1 MVQPWSARVGYWVGM
16 TVFTGINLY
25 PTLPGHTQLMRD
37 NSLGAESSEIILN
50 VNLGGQTV
58 DLIGGGARRGANL
71 FHSFQEFNVGNLQ
84 RVYFANP
91 VGVENILSRVTGTNP
106 SSILGTLGVLGP
118 ANLFLINPKGI
129 LFGANATLDLRGS
142 LIASTASSIKFAD
155 GNEFSAAN
163 PSGVPLLM
171 ISVPI
176 GLQFNGS
183 EGDIVVQAGQPPT
196 PNHPFTEVEDT
207 GQLLGTAQV
216 VNSSTSGVPFDAIAG
231 ELDNNLDVD
240 LYQLFLN
247 AGQPFTAST
256 VGNTELNT
264 QLFLFDSNGLG
275 LFANDNSVGLQS
287 TVPGY
292 RSFTPATSGIYY
304 LAISNYP
311 NNPLSLQGHI
321 FDAVGNPQGS
331 GAKIPLSGWN
341 NIPAPSVKANT
352 GAYTITLNT
361 RSEGLQVQSG
371 KTLALVGGTVRLEG
385 GKLQVPG
392 GQVTLAGV
400 AGAGVVGLEQQ
411 GQLWQFNLPNGL
423 ARANVVLTDNSAVN
437 VDAANGGSINLY
449 AKQLNMTSSS
459 LLAGIANRIASVG
472 SSAGN
477 IEINASDSVNL
488 DASTIA
494 NTIALEA
501 IGLGG
506 NLNITTGFVSLRN
519 GTSLSTIT
527 FGNGKA
533 GSINIVAQ
541 RDVSFDYAV
550 ANSVVAP
557 LSKGEGGDI
566 RITANSVFLTR
577 MSQLAALTQGEGNAG
592 NVEINAR
599 DTVRLDG
606 RDPQLGIPTGLF
618 SAVGDRSPDG
628 QNAKGEGGMVRITA
642 SSFLMSNGAAIEADI
657 NGNGKAGDV
666 SIIARDQVSLDGN
679 SEVSSG
685 VQKTG
690 NGNGGNIT
698 ISTRLLS
705 INQGSQLTVSS
716 AGLGQAGSLNIEADT
731 IRLDNQ
737 GQIRADTIAGGGN
750 IDLRSSLL
758 TLRRNSSITTNAS
771 GAATGGNININ
782 ADFIV
787 SAPNENNDI
796 VANAFAGSGGQIT
809 ISTLGL
815 FWFNLRTRQ
824 DLQRLLNTDNPTEL
838 DPRRLPTNDITAFS
852 QANPTIDAGAITLQT
867 PNFDPTQGVTE
878 LPTDLTD
885 RSQLIVTT
893 CAADAGNSFAI
904 TGRGGLPED
913 PRQPLMGQV
922 IWRDERGRKDEKM
935 GEGEERKRGEEK
947 GRKIVEAQG
956 WMVDRTGTVVLVA
969 EQPQTLST
977 ARFWHLLCALSNLS
991 S

>member
-1 MVQPWSARVGYWVGM
+1 MDQRRKLSIGYLATFTLLVGGGVLLATP
-16 TVFTGINLY
+16 TVAQIV
-25 PTLPGHTQLMRD
+25 PD
-37 NSLGAESSEIILN
+37 NSLGSERSDVRAAINGARQALE
-50 VNLGGQTV
+50 VV
-58 DLIGGGARRGANL
+58 IGGSQRGINL
-71 FHSFQEFNVGNLQ
+71 FHSFQEFNIGNLQ
-84 RVYFANP
+84 RIYFVNP
-91 VGVENILSRVTGTNP
+91 AGVENILSRVTGTNP
-106 SSILGTLGVLGP
+106 SNILGTLGVIGN
-118 ANLFLINPKGI
+118 ANLFLINPNGI
-129 LFGANATLDLRGS
+129 VFGPNATLDVRGS
-142 LIASTASSIKFAD
+142 FVASTASSIRLAD
-155 GNEFSAAN
+155 GTEFSAAH
-163 PSGVPLLM
+163 PSKVPLLT

-196 PNHPFTEVEDT
+196 LNHPFTEVEDA
-207 GQLLGTAQV
+207 GQLPGTTQV

-256 VGNTELNT
+256 VSNTELNT

-304 LAISNYP
+304 LAIANYP

-321 FDAVGNPQGS
+321 FDAVGNPQAS
-331 GAKIPLSGWN
+331 GAKLPLSAWS

-371 KTLALVGGTVRLEG
+371 RTLALIGGTVRLEG
-385 GKLQVPG
+385 GRLQVPG

-411 GQLWQFNLPNGL
+411 GQLWRFNFPNGL
-423 ARANVVLTDNSAVN
+423 ARANVVLTDNAVVN

-459 LLAGIANRIASVG
+459 LLAGIATRTADVG
-472 SSAGN
+472 SRAGN

-506 NLNITTGFVSLRN
+506 DLNITTDSLALTN

-527 FGNGKA
+527 FGDGKA
-533 GSINIVAQ
+533 GSINIAAQ
-541 RDVSFDYAV
+541 GNVSFDYAV

-557 LSKGEGGDI
+557 LSKGKGGDI
-566 RITANSVFLTR
+566 HITANSVSLTT
-577 MSQLAALTQGEGNAG
+577 MAQLAALTQGEGDAG

-628 QNAKGEGGMVRITA
+628 QNAKGQGGMVRITTN
-642 SSFLMSNGAAIEADI
+642 SFLMSNGAAIEADI
-657 NGNGKAGDV
+657 NGNGKAGNV
-666 SIIARDQVSLDGN
+666 FIIARDQVNLDGK

-690 NGNGGNIT
+690 SGNGGNIT
-698 ISTRLLS
+698 IATRLLS

-716 AGLGQAGSLNIEADT
+716 AGLGRAGSLNIEADT
-731 IRLDNQ
+731 IRLDHQ
-737 GQIRADTIAGGGN
+737 GQIKADTIAGGGN
-750 IDLRSSLL
+750 IDLRASFLL
-758 TLRRNSSITTNAS
+758 LRHNSSITTNAS
-771 GAATGGNININ
+771 GTATGGNINIDAN
-782 ADFIV
+782 LIV

-796 VANAFAGSGGQIT
+796 IANAFAGSGGKIT
-809 ISTLGL
+809 ISTQNI
-815 FWFNLRTRQ
+815 FWFNLRTRE
-824 DLQRLLNTDNPTEL
+824 DLQRLLNTTTPDEL

-852 QANPTIDAGAITLQT
+852 QANPTIDTGSVTLRT
-867 PNFDPTQGVTE
+867 PDLDPTQGINT
-878 LPTDLTD
+878 LPTNFSDP
-885 RSQLIVTT
+885 SQLITAT
-893 CAADAGNSFAI
+893 CTAAQGSSFAI

-922 IWRDERGRKDEKM
+922 IWQDDRGSGGD
-935 GEGEERKRGEEK
+935 GGDQVVTDVSHHT
-947 GRKIVEAQG
+947 IVEAQG
-956 WMVDRTGTVVLVA
+956 WIVDRTGTVILVA
-969 EQPQTLST
+969 RQPHTQRLMGFEQP
-977 ARFWHLLCALSNLS
+977 FCAMSKP
-991 S
+991 